1 MIIASE
7 SLVAM
12 LKPTYWQFKLE
23 VKIPRWRLLSQGRF
37 NIIDLYLL
45 DDSEMPAVGYSE
57 TFSSHFPWDVTVFQ
71 PSLASGGDAKITS
84 KVFVAK
90 PKKTNPL
97 LSS

>member
-57 TFSSHFPWDVTVFQ
+57 TFSMRCHGFSASSSLRRGRQDYFQSVCCQTQKKQIHSSH
-71 PSLASGGDAKITS
+71 
-84 KVFVAK
+84 
-90 PKKTNPL
+90 PKE
-97 LSS
+97 